1 MGTEIAWMLV
11 VCSQLHAFNQVI
23 KLKRTLHEVLYMLT
37 IATSAATL
45 PVCTEKGEVKFWVL
59 YAVMGTTALN

>member
-11 VCSQLHAFNQVI
+11 VCSQ
-23 KLKRTLHEVLYMLT
+23 LHEVLYMLT

-45 PVCTEKGEVKFWVL
+45 PVCTEKGEVKFWLL
-59 YAVMGTTALN
+59 YAVKGITALN